1 MAVRSGIWA
10 MVDGGM
16 KTSGPGAM
24 DADVAL
30 LDEWATA
37 LLFAQ
42 PGWRWRLRTLTMIP
56 PITGCEI

>member
-1 MAVRSGIWA
+1 

-16 KTSGPGAM
+16 KTKGPGAM
-24 DADVAL
+24 AADGLCPAL
-30 LDEWATA
+30 LDEWATT